1 MAQGTDPDTLAAIEA
16 EFKNANRTAP
26 LIRYR
31 RKDGSAFWATILV
44 QPVRDAGGEI
54 VQYFSSF
61 MDVTQ
66 LKQEEYRLRFLL
78 DELNHRKQNTLA
90 NVLGIAAQTL
100 HGVVDQ
106 E

>member
-1 MAQGTDPDTLAAIEA
+1 
-16 EFKNANRTAP
+16 
-26 LIRYR
+26 
-31 RKDGSAFWATILV
+31 
-44 QPVRDAGGEI
+44 
-54 VQYFSSF
+54 